1 MFRCARLPA
10 NVMIPPRSA
19 LPVRALPSKPY
30 VLTSRVVSRPLST
43 KRSTSRTEQSP
54 KRSWVSSRT
63 PVLNKMVLPRVHT
76 RQLSTIRTFPSP
88 VSPSVPLVPMF
99 SSPIFVSK
107 DPNENRPDKEVS
119 TDTLLQNPG
128 FRQFLSRT
136 YAWTGLGLF
145 GTLGIATLLGPL
157 GLSMPLFIGGIVTSF
172 ASIFG
177 LSWLKPEFKKK
188 IDHGKEILYA
198 EDSLARKLSFVGLT
212 GGMGVVMAPM
222 MQMVLAI
229 DPMIV
234 PVSLGL
240 TASIFG
246 GCWLY
251 SKKCTDLQMLQWKAP
266 LLIGLCSLVGL
277 QLIGLG
283 SIWFFGPN
291 AVSALIHSVDL
302 YGGIGLFTLLTI
314 YDMHKASKM
323 YRKGKPDHLG
333 CATNLYLDALNLIV
347 RIMQIMAEA
356 KKAVEP

>member
-10 NVMIPPRSA
+10 NAIIPPRSA
-19 LPVRALPSKPY
+19 LPVRAIPSRSY
-30 VLTSRVVSRPLST
+30 VPSSRAVSRSLST
-43 KRSTSRTEQSP
+43 KRSTLRTEQSP

-63 PVLNKMVLPRVHT
+63 PVLNRMVLPRVHP
-76 RQLSTIRTFPSP
+76 RHLSTIRTFPSP
-88 VSPSVPLVPMF
+88 VSPSVPLIPMS
-99 SSPIFVSK
+99 SSPIFVPK

-119 TDTLLQNPG
+119 TDTLLQNLG

-136 YAWTGLGLF
+136 YAWTGLGLC
-145 GTLGIATLLGPL
+145 GTLGVATLLGPV

-188 IDHGKEILYA
+188 TDHGKEILYA

-212 GGMGVVMAPM
+212 GGMGVAMAPM
-222 MQMVLAI
+222 IQMVLSI

-251 SKKCTDLQMLQWKAP
+251 SKKCTDLSMMKWKFP

-283 SIWFFGPN
+283 SMWFFGPN
-291 AVSALIHSVDL
+291 AISALIHSVDL
-302 YGGIGLFTLLTI
+302 YGGIVLFVLLTI

-333 CATNLYLDALNLIV
+333 CATNLYLDGLNLIV

-356 KKAVEP
+356 KKAVD